1 MIKILL
7 LIIGSFLIACGA
19 MFIYDSFKKDSRFKT
34 KEEQRIQ
41 RQYNLKGLLFSGLIF
56 LFMGIAIVILTSI
69 FIY

>member
-7 LIIGSFLIACGA
+7 LIVGSFLIACGA
-19 MFIYDSFKKDSRFKT
+19 MFIYDSIKKDSRFKT

-41 RQYNLKGLLFSGLIF
+41 RKYNLKGLLFSGLIF
-56 LFMGIAIVILTSI
+56 FLIGIAIVILTSI